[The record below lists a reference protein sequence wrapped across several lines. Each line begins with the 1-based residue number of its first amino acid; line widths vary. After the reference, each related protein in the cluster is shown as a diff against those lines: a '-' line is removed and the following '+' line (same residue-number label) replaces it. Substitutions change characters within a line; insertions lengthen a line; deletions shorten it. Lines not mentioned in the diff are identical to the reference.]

1 MGGVEKAGERRRGGM
16 NGRLP
21 RNVIKSHGVQG
32 EGAKVKGGGQRGVMG
47 EKECAKR
54 DEDCELK

>member
-1 MGGVEKAGERRRGGM
+1 M

-32 EGAKVKGGGQRGVMG
+32 KGVEVKGGRRRGVMG
-47 EKECAKR
+47 KKSAPKELGIM
-54 DEDCELK
+54 D